1 MGEITFTV
9 TITDTDEKL
18 LKDDILDIQEWID
31 KAVAGKVNRCWGRF
45 QKEWT
50 SKLID
55 DPTIE
60 SIPATKEGMVATV
73 IVRGDYKD
81 KLAKYNEQDEILKP
95 I

>member
-1 MGEITFTV
+1 
-9 TITDTDEKL
+9 
-18 LKDDILDIQEWID
+18 
-31 KAVAGKVNRCWGRF
+31 
-45 QKEWT
+45 
-50 SKLID
+50 LID